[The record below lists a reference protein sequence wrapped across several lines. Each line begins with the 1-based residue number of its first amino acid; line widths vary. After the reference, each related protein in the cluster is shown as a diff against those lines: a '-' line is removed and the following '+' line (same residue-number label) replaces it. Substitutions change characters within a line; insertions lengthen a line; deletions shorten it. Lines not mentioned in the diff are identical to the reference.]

1 MKGLYRSLGWVCL
14 WLCLTQSSLTAAA
27 SYVVVSTIGSQLTI
41 VTAQEQTGTNRDRT
55 YAEARPVS
63 DPILDATALTAAKA
77 AIQKARPGSSVA
89 TLRLSDAKL
98 LADQEKWFGQAKL
111 DAPELVELLN
121 AEIGDDPATRLM
133 IIAAHRADILLRLEH
148 GYVGFGKAAGLG
160 FYIDSVAR
168 VSRSDTGQKGQ
179 GVFGPFA
186 NFRIVLV
193 DPRSLVIESE
203 QAIAA
208 GTARSATRAEDRD
221 PWNVLS
227 GQEKIRL
234 LQELLTAEIARAGP
248 KLFDQQ
254 SR

>member
-1 MKGLYRSLGWVCL
+1 M
-14 WLCLTQSSLTAAA
+14 
-27 SYVVVSTIGSQLTI
+27 VVSTVGSQLTI
-41 VTAQEQTGTNRDRT
+41 VTAREQTGTNRDRN

-77 AIQKARPGSSVA
+77 AIEKARPGASVA

-98 LADQEKWFGQAKL
+98 LADQEKWFGQEKL
-111 DAPELVELLN
+111 DAPELMELLK
-121 AEIGDDPATRLM
+121 AEIGDDPATRLI

-160 FYIDSVAR
+160 FYIDRVAR

-193 DPRSLVIESE
+193 DPRSLVIERE

-208 GTARSATRAEDRD
+208 GTARSATRPKIETHGTSCRVKKRYACCRSCLPRRSWERRRSSSVSKTD
-221 PWNVLS
+221 S
-227 GQEKIRL
+227 GAL
-234 LQELLTAEIARAGP
+234 LRRTQTIATASLRQTRS
-248 KLFDQQ
+248 L
-254 SR
+254 